1 MMEQMKPS
9 GVDWIGDIPVSWS
22 INRLKFM
29 LANEEDSLKVGPF
42 GSSLSGTDYIPE
54 GKWVFNQRVVLDNNF
69 IDNDTC
75 ISDEKFQ
82 EMKSFS
88 VYPGDI
94 LITTRGTIGKVAIV
108 PQTAPQGILHPCII
122 KFRLNKKLLLPE
134 LLKLLF
140 NETSY
145 AQEQFAFM
153 NNSTTID
160 VIYSYSLKDIIL
172 PLIPINEQKAIYAF
186 LHKECAQIDS
196 IAADLEKQIA
206 LLQQY
211 KKSLITEIVTKG
223 LDKSVPMKDSGV
235 EWLGKI
241 PAHWNFKRLKF
252 MLENSSDSMKVG
264 PFGSTLSGSDFTD
277 EGKWV
282 YNQRVVLD
290 NNFSENT
297 TFVSEE
303 KFQEMRSFA
312 VYPGDILITTRGTI
326 GKVAIVPEG
335 ANEGILHPCIIK
347 FRVDKEMII
356 PELLQLIFNESD
368 FVKDQFTLMSNA
380 TTIEVIYSYSLKD
393 ILLPVIPADE
403 QEKIY
408 GYLSKKCIAI
418 DGIISEKQ
426 KALATIIQHKK
437 SLIYEYVTGK
447 KRVKE
452 VR

>member
-1 MMEQMKPS
+1 MAEKMKPS
-9 GVDWIGDIPVSWS
+9 GIDWIGDVPENWYMIK
-22 INRLKFM
+22 LKYF
-29 LANEEDSLKVGPF
+29 SYLKGRIGWQGLTADEFIDEGPY
-42 GSSLSGTDYIPE
+42 LITGTDFENGRIQFDRSYH
-54 GKWVFNQRVVLDNNF
+54 
-69 IDNDTC
+69 
-75 ISDEKFQ
+75 ISDERYNEAPEIQLK
-82 EMKSFS
+82 E
-88 VYPGDI
+88 GD
-94 LITTRGTIGKVAIV
+94 LLVTKDGTVGKMAYVDMLPDKAS
-108 PQTAPQGILHPCII
+108 
-122 KFRLNKKLLLPE
+122 LNSHLLLIRPLE
-134 LLKLLF
+134 NKFDNRFLF
-140 NETSY
+140 WLMSSSVFSGYTEY
-145 AQEQFAFM
+145 AQDGTVMASLSQEKIGNFIAYFPEIAEQ
-153 NNSTTID
+153 
-160 VIYSYSLKDIIL
+160 
-172 PLIPINEQKAIYAF
+172 QAIADF
-186 LHKECAQIDS
+186 LDKECARIDS

-211 KKSLITEIVTKG
+211 KKSLITETVTKG
-223 LDKSVPMKDSGV
+223 LDKSVPMKDSGL

-241 PAHWNFKRLKF
+241 PAHWNFIRLKF

-264 PFGSTLSGSDFTD
+264 PFGSALSGSDFTD

-403 QEKIY
+403 QTKIY
-408 GYLSKKCIAI
+408 GYLSKKCIVI
-418 DGIISEKQ
+418 DGIIAEKQ
-426 KALATIIQHKK
+426 KALTTITQHKK

-452 VR
+452 VQ

>member
-1 MMEQMKPS
+1 MAEQMKPS
-9 GVDWIGDIPVSWS
+9 GIDWIGDIPNEWD
-22 INRLKFM
+22 IKRIKYLAQLKGRIGWQG
-29 LANEEDSLKVGPF
+29 LTSDEYTDVGPF
-42 GSSLSGTDYIPE
+42 
-54 GKWVFNQRVVLDNNF
+54 
-69 IDNDTC
+69 
-75 ISDEKFQ
+75 
-82 EMKSFS
+82 
-88 VYPGDI
+88 
-94 LITTRGTIGKVAIV
+94 LITGVDFSNGGINWENCVHITEERWAEAPEIHIKNGDLLITKDGSVGKVAIV
-108 PQTAPQGILHPCII
+108 ENLQEKASLNSGVLLI
-122 KFRLNKKLLLPE
+122 KTSNGYNKKFLYWALLSEEFWTWFRLKN
-134 LLKLLF
+134 
-140 NETSY
+140 
-145 AQEQFAFM
+145 AG
-153 NNSTTID
+153 NSTIVHLYQND
-160 VIYSYSLKDIIL
+160 FAEFSYTF
-172 PLIPINEQKAIYAF
+172 PNAAEQKAIADY
-186 LHKECAQIDS
+186 LDQECAQVDS
-196 IAADLEKQIA
+196 IAADLEKQIE

-211 KKSLITEIVTKG
+211 KKSLITETVTKG
-223 LDKSVPMKDSGV
+223 LDKTVPMKDSGV
-235 EWLGKI
+235 ERLGKI

-264 PFGSTLSGSDFTD
+264 PFGSALSGSDFTD

-312 VYPGDILITTRGTI
+312 VCPGDILITTRGTI

-347 FRVDKEMII
+347 FRVGKEMII

-403 QEKIY
+403 QKKIY
-408 GYLSKKCIAI
+408 GYLSKKCLAI
-418 DGIISEKQ
+418 DGIIAEKQ
-426 KALATIIQHKK
+426 KSLATITQHKK